1 MNDEGCNMN
10 KGNIVQVVG
19 PVVDVEFA
27 AESLP
32 AIYNALTVEFEVD
45 HERHGNPMRTVHGG
59 LLCGIADSAIGI
71 AYAIT
76 VAPGES
82 FTTLELK
89 INFLRP
95 VWKAK
100 LSARAK
106 VVHAGRMAGFSSAT
120 LATNVDA
127 WSRARQAHA

>member
-1 MNDEGCNMN
+1 MKTDEIQQQELEVREEVPGTWG
-10 KGNIVQVVG
+10 KLLGL
-19 PVVDVEFA
+19 
-27 AESLP
+27 SLLRNGTGK
-32 AIYNALTVEFEVD
+32 AIVEFEAN
-45 HERHGNPMRTVHGG
+45 HERHGNPMGTVHGG
-59 LLCGIADSAIGI
+59 LLCEISDSAMGI
-71 AYAIT
+71 AYAST
-76 VAPGES
+76 LAPAES

-120 LATNVDA
+120 LATNVGG
-127 WSRARQAHA
+127 WWRARQAHA